1 MRSVNHG
8 LASVRCGFFGLEE
21 RSTAFLG
28 FVEAAVTDE
37 GGEGG
42 GVRDVETGVAVEE
55 TALDDVSA
63 EKTPAGAKDRG
74 DGGKFRATGLVLLEE
89 EVGEGIYFGD
99 VRGERGERV
108 VMQIAAEARDGA
120 GAVNLFVY
128 ELVAAPAGAGAIKE
142 TEAEVGIPVAV
153 GDPAVDEPDLAGDQ

>member
-1 MRSVNHG
+1 VVFR
-8 LASVRCGFFGLEE
+8 L
-21 RSTAFLG
+21 
-28 FVEAAVTDE
+28 VEAAVADE

-99 VRGERGERV
+99 VRGERRE
-108 VMQIAAEARDGA
+108 
-120 GAVNLFVY
+120 
-128 ELVAAPAGAGAIKE
+128 
-142 TEAEVGIPVAV
+142 
-153 GDPAVDEPDLAGDQ
+153 